1 MFLREKEDRR
11 SAALLNAENS
21 LLLIVD
27 FQEKFMSA
35 VSGMEETAKRVAI
48 LAKAA
53 AHLKIPIIVSEQYP
67 KGLGRTLPEILAVL
81 LEGTPVF
88 EKLSFSA
95 MDVPEWAEAVRAS
108 RRNQII
114 LCGVE
119 THVCILQTAL
129 DLIQNSDGQVY
140 VVEDAVSSRKVSD
153 KDAALRRLEA
163 NGVQRVTS
171 EMVACEWL
179 RQAGTPYFKDI
190 QALIK

>member
-11 SAALLNAENS
+11 NASLLNAENS

-27 FQEKFMSA
+27 FQEKFIGA
-35 VSGMEETAKRVAI
+35 VSGMEEVGKRIAV

-53 AHLKIPIIVSEQYP
+53 ALLQIPIIVSEQYP
-67 KGLGRTLPEILAVL
+67 KGLGRTLSEILSVL
-81 LEGTPVF
+81 PQGTPVI

-95 MDVPEWAEAVRAS
+95 MDVPEWAEAVRS
-108 RRNQII
+108 SKRNQII
-114 LCGVE
+114 LCGAE
-119 THVCILQTAL
+119 THVCILQTAM

-140 VVEDAVSSRKVSD
+140 VVEDAVASRKVSD

-163 NGVQRVTS
+163 NGIQGVTA
-171 EMVACEWL
+171 EMAVCEWL
-179 RQAGTPYFKDI
+179 RQAGTPKFKEI